1 MTLALAWIRKVKKI
15 EELVI
20 ASDSRLRW
28 GQAWDACPKLFK
40 TAREDT
46 VLGFA
51 GDTKYSYP
59 LILQASNH
67 ISLHRASLN
76 RALDIH
82 DLKGHLERVFNRMLS
97 DLSDFPV
104 ALRPMRCPSLF
115 LSWQVILG
123 AIDNLLFGKYD
134 MTKTQKSLYGA
145 PVVDSDPPGD
155 QISWILDIPR

>member
-51 GDTKYSYP
+51 GDTMYSYP

-104 ALRPMRCPSLF
+104 GATTYATPESLF
-115 LSWQVILG
+115 VMAGYSWRDRQF
-123 AIDNLLFGKYD
+123 AIWKVRYD
-134 MTKTQKSLYGA
+134 QNSKKFVWGS
-145 PVVDSDPPGD
+145 VVDSDPPGD
-155 QISWILDIPR
+155 QISW